1 MVQEPLFTF
10 AADAM
15 ATRFECALHGRPEAY
30 LRSCAEE
37 AFSEIANL
45 DRKLSYYRSSSEVA
59 EANRL
64 ASTRP
69 VRLTPDVFECL
80 DQAVRLA
87 EMTNGYFDITV
98 APMIDFWAQHP
109 TSLPTTLELA
119 SLTEAVGYQHIN
131 LDPQTFSVYFSHP
144 GTRINLGSI
153 GKGFALH
160 KAWETLME
168 LDVPHGLIQGGTS
181 SVMAWGVS
189 PNGIPWRVAVQSPSG
204 TRPWSPFQ
212 IPGSIP
218 MIPGTRSDMPDDMPD
233 DMLDVIELDN
243 QALSVSSI
251 FGRGY
256 SLGDQYLGH
265 VINPKSGWPV
275 SGTQLVAMTHPHAG
289 IADGLTTAFMVAE
302 PGDYRK
308 LSQSFPDSS
317 GIIFHGPGLPVTR
330 LPLAQIQP

>member
-1 MVQEPLFTF
+1 MERESLFTF

-15 ATRFECALHGRPEAY
+15 ATRFEFALHGKPDAY
-30 LRSCAEE
+30 LRSCAEQ

-87 EMTNGYFDITV
+87 ELTMGHFDITV
-98 APMIDFWAQHP
+98 APLMDFWAKHP
-109 TSLPTTLELA
+109 TSLPTAAEL
-119 SLTEAVGYQHIN
+119 SRLTRAVGYHHVK
-131 LDPQTFSVYFSHP
+131 LHPQTFSVTFTHP

-160 KAWETLME
+160 KAWEILME
-168 LDVPHGLIQGGTS
+168 LDVPNGLIQGGTS
-181 SVMAWGVS
+181 SIVAWGVS
-189 PNGIPWRVAVQSPSG
+189 PLGIPWKVAVQSPSG

-212 IPGSIP
+212 TPADIPEVQESGS
-218 MIPGTRSDMPDDMPD
+218 DVPDGVLAVM
-233 DMLDVIELDN
+233 ELDN
-243 QALSVSSI
+243 QALSVSSV

-265 VINPKSGWPV
+265 VIDPKSGWPV

-289 IADGLTTAFMVAE
+289 IADGLTTAYMVA
-302 PGDYRK
+302 GRDDYPN
-308 LSQSFPDSS
+308 LSQIFPDSC
-317 GIIFHGPGLPVTR
+317 GIIFHGPGM
-330 LPLAQIQP
+330 PLTHIPLVENPG